1 MGMRVCLLMVGGWW
15 LLLGTGS
22 AWAQL
27 ATMRGRV
34 LEAETGQPL
43 AGATLW
49 LAGERGETGTAT
61 NADGVFVFTRLTP
74 GTYRLTATFLGF
86 GGVTDTLEV
95 AFAQALYHEFRLASL
110 PQEIDEVMVEAES
123 HVAETGVP
131 VGLETVR
138 PSALARVP
146 MPDVTRDLA
155 GFLLTLPGVVTTGDR
170 GGQLFIRGG
179 TPTQNLVQ
187 VDGMVIYQPFHIV
200 GFYSAIPADLLAY
213 ADVYAG
219 GFGARYGGRISSVI
233 DVNTRNGNKRRL
245 VGAAAVAPF
254 LSSARLEVPLAR
266 DKVSLLASAR
276 ESIIERVAPDLLGQR
291 LPFRFGDRFLKFH
304 AFLNQT
310 SSVSLTA
317 LHTFD
322 EGDIAALDSLAR
334 PSQWRNTAWGGRY
347 HYLAPDYPVVAQ
359 VAFYTTR
366 FDSRYQP
373 EVQRERRALAREV
386 HGALNFIYLLGASQV
401 HFGIFATT
409 SRYGYNLGGQDLDL
423 VRENV
428 TSGGGYFDA
437 QLAPHPDWRIEPGI
451 RIETFSN
458 MAQLP
463 LGPRLRVG
471 WHPGGAN
478 GRQQVSAAAGLYHQQ
493 IVGLNN
499 EQDVTEAFT
508 VWAPSPPN
516 TPIPKARHLIVG
528 TQRRLGK
535 GLTLGTEGY
544 LKHIEDL
551 SFPEFDEA
559 GSAVSGFARVDGTV
573 QGLEL
578 QAEWS
583 QPGFFGTVSY
593 TLGTVTYTVREGG
606 RIGRLPSSFHPP
618 HDRRHQVNVLC
629 RLERGALAL
638 NTRWQF
644 GSGLPFT
651 QIFGYFD
658 KVPVQSPDDDHHHT
672 APGLLQVSRATPYA
686 TRLPAYHRLD
696 VSVERVIRFRG
707 GKATVQVSVIN
718 TYDRANIFDYNF
730 FTAQRINQM
739 PLIPS
744 LGIQVEVL

>member
-1 MGMRVCLLMVGGWW
+1 MRVCLLMAGWLW
-15 LLLGTGS
+15 LLADPGS

-27 ATMRGRV
+27 ATLRGRV

-43 AGATLW
+43 AGATVVLR
-49 LAGERGETGTAT
+49 GEQGETGTAT
-61 NADGVFVFTRLTP
+61 QADGAFVFARLTP
-74 GTYRLTATFLGF
+74 GSYRLTATFLGYA
-86 GGVTDTLEV
+86 GVTDTLEV
-95 AFAQALYHEFRLASL
+95 AFAQVRYHELRLAAL
-110 PQEIDEVMVEAES
+110 PREIGEVTVEAES

-138 PSALARVP
+138 PSALVRVP

-179 TPTQNLVQ
+179 TPTQNLVRI
-187 VDGMVIYQPFHIV
+187 DGMVLYQPFHIV

-245 VGAAAVAPF
+245 VGAAAAAPF
-254 LSSARLEVPLAR
+254 LSSVRLEVPLVR

-276 ESIIERVAPDLLGQR
+276 ESIIERVAPDLLGER

-304 AFLNQT
+304 AFLTQT
-310 SSVSLTA
+310 GSVSLTA

-322 EGDIAALDSLAR
+322 EGDIAALDSLIR
-334 PSQWRNTAWGGRY
+334 PSRWRNTALGGRY
-347 HYLAPDYPVVAQ
+347 HYLSPDYPVMTQ
-359 VAFYTTR
+359 VGFYTTR

-373 EVQRERRALAREV
+373 DVQRERRALAREV
-386 HGALNFIYLLGASQV
+386 HGEMNFIYLLGPSQL

-409 SRYGYNLGGQDLDL
+409 SRYGYNLGGTDPDL

-437 QLAPHPDWRIEPGI
+437 QLAPHPAWRIEPGV

-458 MAQLP
+458 IARIP
-463 LGPRLRVG
+463 LGPRLRIG
-471 WHPGGAN
+471 WQPGGPT

-499 EQDVTEAFT
+499 ETDVTEAFT
-508 VWAPSPPN
+508 VWTPSPPN
-516 TPIPKARHLIVG
+516 TPIPTARHFIAG
-528 TQRRLGK
+528 TKRRLGG

-544 LKHIEDL
+544 VKHLEDL
-551 SFPEFDEA
+551 SFPQFDEA
-559 GSAVSGFARVDGTV
+559 GQEVSNFERVNGTV
-573 QGLEL
+573 RGLEFE
-578 QAEWS
+578 AELS
-583 QPGFFGTVSY
+583 RPGVFSTVSY
-593 TLGTVTYTVREGG
+593 TLGTVTYEIQDGS
-606 RIGRLPSSFHPP
+606 GRLPDTFHPP
-618 HDRRHQVNVLC
+618 HDRRHQVNVLF

-638 NTRWQF
+638 STRWQF

-658 KVPVQSPDDDHHHT
+658 QVPIESPDDPDYHT
-672 APGLLQVSRATPYA
+672 APGILQVTRATPYA

-696 VSVERVIRFRG
+696 VAVERVIRFRG
-707 GKATVQVSVIN
+707 GKATVQASVIN

-730 FTAQRINQM
+730 FTAQRINQL